1 MVRWVVGSILHGVDP
16 WSYFSFQPVIHD
28 WCNKGHGWNLTFT
41 NQFVYTLYNK
51 ILEEATFCSCFW
63 DHSLCIVPFVQQ
75 CEDCVICRL
84 QVTHHLFSFPLNF
97 AGILLVPPFLVLFIL
112 QLCRQIVKHPQAIH
126 SLLVFCLQSH
136 MCKLECFNS
145 HMCKLECFKSHMCKL
160 ECFNSHMCKLECF
173 NSHMCKLECF
183 NLHMCKLE
191 CFKSHMCKLE
201 CFKSHVC
208 KLECFKS
215 HMCKLEC
222 FNSTHSLLVSLSLAF
237 EANSQFLDAS
247 SLVWRVLFSSL
258 SFTAFIC
265 SDEMVSFWD
274 HSLCIVPF
282 VQQCEDCV
290 ICRLQVMHHLF
301 SFPLNFAGI
310 LVGLHPTWSNSQ
322 LVELLKQQSI
332 WFSSLTDMHVVTSVI
347 IMSCSRL
354 AGNRLLLYRY
364 RLTHAM

>member
-63 DHSLCIVPFVQQ
+63 DHSLCIVPFVQH

-160 ECFNSHMCKLECF
+160 ECFNSHMCKFECFNSHMCKLECFNSHMCKLECFKSHMCKLECFKSHVCKLECFKSHMCKLECF

-183 NLHMCKLE
+183 NSHMCKFE

-237 EANSQFLDAS
+237 EANS
-247 SLVWRVLFSSL
+247 
-258 SFTAFIC
+258 
-265 SDEMVSFWD
+265 VS
-274 HSLCIVPF
+274 
-282 VQQCEDCV
+282 
-290 ICRLQVMHHLF
+290 
-301 SFPLNFAGI
+301 
-310 LVGLHPTWSNSQ
+310 
-322 LVELLKQQSI
+322 
-332 WFSSLTDMHVVTSVI
+332 
-347 IMSCSRL
+347 
-354 AGNRLLLYRY
+354 
-364 RLTHAM
+364 